1 MPEKV
6 LVIGAGLLGSAII
19 EQASG
24 RYEVH
29 AADID
34 PASVRHGAELHVLD
48 VTVKKAVM
56 ELITSLRPAAV
67 FNTAGLSDLE
77 RCEVDKDIAL
87 KVNGT
92 AAGHVALACARADA
106 YLCHL
111 STDQVFNGK
120 KGLYRE
126 DEPTRPV
133 NSYGGSKL
141 LGETEVGCLGDR
153 WKWTICRTSMPYG
166 AARRHSN
173 TLSALL
179 ADLKA
184 GHPVKALT
192 DVVGSPTLVDDLA
205 QACLELWQKDARRI
219 VHVCGREAMSHF
231 DLALRACEVFGLDRA
246 FVVPAQS
253 GELKLR
259 AQRPPDT
266 SLDVSRT
273 EKCLGRRMLDVK
285 EGLQKLKARMNEE
298 T

>member
-6 LVIGAGLLGSAII
+6 LVMGAGLLGSAII

-24 RYEVH
+24 RFEVH
-29 AADID
+29 SADID
-34 PASVRHGAELHVLD
+34 PACVRPGAELHVLD
-48 VTVKKAVM
+48 VTVKKAVI

-67 FNTAGLSDLE
+67 FNTAGLSDPE

-92 AAGHVALACARADA
+92 AAGYVAMACARVDA

-153 WKWTICRTSMPYG
+153 WKWSVCRTSMPYG
-166 AARRHSN
+166 AARRPSN

-179 ADLKA
+179 TDLKA
-184 GHPVKALT
+184 GRSVKGLT
-192 DVVGSPTLVDDLA
+192 DVVGCPTLADDLA
-205 QACLELWQKDARRI
+205 QACLELWQKNARRI
-219 VHVCGREAMSHF
+219 FHVCGREAASHF
-231 DLALRACEVFGLDRA
+231 DLALRACEVFGLDRSL
-246 FVVPAQS
+246 VVPAQS

-266 SLDVSRT
+266 SLDISKT

-285 EGLQKLKARMNEE
+285 EGLLKMRARMNNEP
-298 T
+298 